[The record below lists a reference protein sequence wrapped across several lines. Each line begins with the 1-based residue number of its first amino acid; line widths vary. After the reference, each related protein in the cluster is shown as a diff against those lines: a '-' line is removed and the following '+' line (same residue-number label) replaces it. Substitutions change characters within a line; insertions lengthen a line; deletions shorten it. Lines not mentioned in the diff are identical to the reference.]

1 MPFST
6 ISVATGGSA
15 KSPRPDAFP
24 KSRAACCRVSDRH
37 SAGDCDHLGGRL
49 GAGGDAGGVGSPG
62 RARDLRHRPPPGHR
76 GAGAH
81 RLARGRSNS
90 AARLLGE
97 GSGFV
102 PRRPLAD
109 GRPHDRHGTARADR
123 PAAHERV
130 NHDVR
135 LGLRLRHAGI
145 PDRDPARRCGR
156 RPSRCLH
163 LPHAV
168 PACHYVD
175 LGHGGHGRRNH
186 GGRSQTRPSAL
197 AAENARRC
205 GGRRARGRHCGT
217 GPRQVRPEPARLELQ
232 RRSAVAVWSRRL
244 HCRADRRYRRI
255 AVQARSGPQRLFDAH
270 SGSRRRARSARL
282 AVLRDSYGGGIV
294 SHVRDPM
301 SIGVAVLA
309 STGSI
314 GRSTLQVLAR
324 QRERFRVVAI
334 TGHSNKE
341 LLAQQAAEWKP
352 AFVGLV
358 NGGKGDEGRGKGS
371 ACLVE
376 AATHPDVKIVVNGIV
391 GAAGLEATLAALRA
405 GKRVALANKETLVM
419 AGELVAQAARE
430 GGGEIVPVDS
440 EHSAVLQC
448 LAGRRPTE
456 LARLILTA
464 SGGPFRTWPRERIA
478 AATVAEALRHPTWK
492 MGKKIT
498 VDSATLINK
507 ALEVIE
513 AHFLFGLGYEAV
525 EVVVH
530 PQSVVHA
537 FVEFVDGS
545 VLAQV
550 GFPTMEL
557 PILYALTHP
566 ARVPDAGTRRFDP
579 VAAGSLTFEAVDGEL
594 YPAYRLGRA
603 AATAAGTAP
612 TVFNAANEIA
622 VALFLEGAIPF
633 GRIAQTI
640 ARVLDTTAPTG
651 ADSLEA
657 VLAADAA
664 ARRLAREA
672 ACS

>member
-1 MPFST
+1 M
-6 ISVATGGSA
+6 SV
-15 KSPRPDAFP
+15 
-24 KSRAACCRVSDRH
+24 
-37 SAGDCDHLGGRL
+37 
-49 GAGGDAGGVGSPG
+49 
-62 RARDLRHRPPPGHR
+62 
-76 GAGAH
+76 
-81 RLARGRSNS
+81 
-90 AARLLGE
+90 
-97 GSGFV
+97 
-102 PRRPLAD
+102 
-109 GRPHDRHGTARADR
+109 
-123 PAAHERV
+123 
-130 NHDVR
+130 
-135 LGLRLRHAGI
+135 
-145 PDRDPARRCGR
+145 
-156 RPSRCLH
+156 
-163 LPHAV
+163 
-168 PACHYVD
+168 
-175 LGHGGHGRRNH
+175 
-186 GGRSQTRPSAL
+186 
-197 AAENARRC
+197 
-205 GGRRARGRHCGT
+205 
-217 GPRQVRPEPARLELQ
+217 
-232 RRSAVAVWSRRL
+232 
-244 HCRADRRYRRI
+244 
-255 AVQARSGPQRLFDAH
+255 
-270 SGSRRRARSARL
+270 
-282 AVLRDSYGGGIV
+282 
-294 SHVRDPM
+294 
-301 SIGVAVLA
+301 GVAILG

-314 GRSTLQVLAR
+314 GCSTLQVLAR
-324 QRERFRVVAI
+324 QRERFRVVAL
-334 TGHSNKE
+334 TAHSNGE
-341 LLAQQAAEWKP
+341 LLARQAAEWQP
-352 AFVGLV
+352 AYVGIV
-358 NGGKGDEGRGKGS
+358 NGGMRDAGS
-371 ACLVE
+371 GMRAGTACLVE
-376 AATHPDVKIVVNGIV
+376 AATHPDVRIVVNGVV

-419 AGELVAQAARE
+419 AGELVTRAARE

-448 LAGRRPTE
+448 VAGRGQTE

-498 VDSATLINK
+498 VDSATLVNK

-579 VAAGSLTFEAVDGEL
+579 VAAGSLTFEAVDTEL

-603 AATAAGTAP
+603 AATAGGTAP

-622 VALFLEGAIPF
+622 VALFLEGRIPF
-633 GRIAQTI
+633 GRIAPTI
-640 ARVLDTTAPTG
+640 ARVLDASAP
-651 ADSLEA
+651 ADAATLEG

-664 ARRLAREA
+664 ARRLAGEA